1 VRKVLIIIIIILLLA
16 LGYNSVVK
24 GITIGNFHISS
35 VKEIEEQSK
44 NLKSKIEELNSLI
57 DVSYPKKISELK
69 EANNTLQTTKEK
81 YLKETNLSSNE
92 EIISAM
98 QTKSYDIERL
108 WTVIGNHT
116 DGVNIKLVFSS
127 SSSAGIDDGYTVR
140 KDITF
145 TVNGTYIAITNF
157 IYAIEDDDELD
168 FRINNFTLSP
178 YENNIL
184 QATFVVNN
192 VRITSSSLNESISSN
207 TTSTTTTT
215 ESSSENTTN

>member
-1 VRKVLIIIIIILLLA
+1 MRKVLLIIVIILMLA
-16 LGYNSVVK
+16 LGYNSVVN
-24 GITIGNFHISS
+24 GITIGKLHISS
-35 VKEIEEQSK
+35 MNEIKEQSK
-44 NLKSKIEELNSLI
+44 NLKLKIEELNTVI
-57 DVSYPKKISELK
+57 DVNYPKKISELK
-69 EANNTLQTTKEK
+69 EANNTLQSTKEE

-92 EIISAM
+92 EIITAM

-116 DGVNIKLVFSS
+116 DGVNIKLVFSA

-157 IYAIEDDDELD
+157 IYAIEDDDELN
-168 FRINNFTLSP
+168 FRINNFSLSP
-178 YENNIL
+178 YENDIL

-192 VRITSSSLNESISSN
+192 VRITSSSLNESIS
-207 TTSTTTTT
+207 TTTTTT
-215 ESSSENTTN
+215 ESN